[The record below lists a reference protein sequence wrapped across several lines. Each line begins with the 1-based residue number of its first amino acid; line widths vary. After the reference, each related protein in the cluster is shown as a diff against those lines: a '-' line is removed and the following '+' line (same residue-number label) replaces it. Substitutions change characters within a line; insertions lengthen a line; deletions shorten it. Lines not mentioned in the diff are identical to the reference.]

1 MSKRNGAALKAAG
14 CTLAILVAG
23 CTAVVGQQAKQ
34 YTAQDYAAAERFMGY
49 NVNPL
54 AYKGVV
60 KAQWLDDGRF
70 WFRDVDEHGTT
81 YVLVDPAKGTR
92 AAAFDHEK
100 LATAL
105 SEASK
110 GSIKDD
116 PKHLVLSELVFANGD
131 SSLRLTSAGSEYNCA
146 LQADGDFCKKIVL
159 DGGDAKASGHAEKHA
174 PLAISPDKKLG
185 AFVPDWNLW
194 VRDLTTGG
202 EIQLTTDGVKDYG
215 YATDNAGWKQSDAA
229 ILIWSP
235 DSKKIATFQQDQR
248 KTGEMYLV
256 PVTNSHP
263 TLKAWKYPLV
273 GDKDVTMIERVVI
286 DVTTHQVVRLK
297 MPPDQHRSTL
307 CDDIACHGT
316 TWDDVEWSPDGS
328 HLVFVSTSRDHK
340 QEWLRDADTATGDV
354 REVMGETTLKFY
366 EGGNGKVNWHYLPKS
381 GEVLWFSER
390 EDWGNLYLY
399 DFATGKLKN
408 QVTHGPGNVTQVLH
422 IDEDTKTVYFV
433 GVGKEPGRDPYFE
446 DFYSIHFDGTGQ
458 RLLTPENADHNIKV
472 AADGRYFVDTWSTPT
487 EPQTTVVRDRNGKT
501 VMEVGKQD
509 ISKLLTY
516 GWVAPT
522 PITVKARD
530 GKTDLYGLMF
540 KPTHF
545 DPSKKYPIINHVY
558 PGPQT
563 GSCGSREFAASRGDS
578 QALAELGFVVVCID
592 GMGTPWRSKSFH
604 EVYYGNLGDNTIP
617 DQVSG
622 MKDLAAQYPYIDLD
636 RVGIYGHSGG
646 GNATA
651 AAMFHYPEF
660 FKVGIAES
668 GNHDQRDYEDDW
680 AERWAGVE
688 VKQPDGTSNYDSQ
701 ANQNA
706 VKNLKGHLLLAHG
719 TMDDNVPASN
729 TLLVVDALIKA
740 NKDFDLLLI
749 PNVPHGYGAASQYM
763 TRRRWDYF
771 VRYLA
776 GDIPPNEYEMKPW
789 AATMAVTRGGPLG
802 MDVSADDLED
812 GTNPQVGSKSQSGV
826 SDLPAAM
833 SSGAY
838 RGTTQDWD

>member
-1 MSKRNGAALKAAG
+1 LHAAG
-14 CTLAILVAG
+14 WGFAAAAGFCAVAW
-23 CTAVVGQQAKQ
+23 GQQAKQ
-34 YTAQDYAAAERFMGY
+34 YTAQDYAAAEKFMSY

-70 WFRDVDEHGTT
+70 WFRDVDEQGIR

-92 AAAFDHEK
+92 AAAFDQVK
-100 LATAL
+100 LAAALNAASKGAIKDDAKHLAL
-105 SEASK
+105 SE
-110 GSIKDD
+110 
-116 PKHLVLSELVFANGD
+116 L
-131 SSLRLTSAGSEYNCA
+131 A
-146 LQADGDFCKKIVL
+146 LADGGTSLEFTVSGSDYRCELHADADVCKRIVL
-159 DGGDAKASGHAEKHA
+159 EDAGGKASAHSEKHP
-174 PLAISPDKKLG
+174 PLTISPDKKLG
-185 AFVPDWNLW
+185 AFVRDWNLW
-194 VRDLTTGG
+194 VRDIATGA
-202 EIQLTTDGVKDYG
+202 EIQLTTDGVTDFG
-215 YATDNAGWKQSDAA
+215 YATDNAGWKHSDAA

-286 DVTTHQVVRLK
+286 DVASHKVVRLK
-297 MPPDQHRSTL
+297 MLPDQHRSTL
-307 CDDIACHGT
+307 CDDIACHGS
-316 TWDDVEWSPDGS
+316 TWDDVEWSPDDS

-340 QEWLRDADTATGDV
+340 QEWVREADTATGDV
-354 REVMGETTLKFY
+354 REVMGETTAKFY
-366 EGGNGKVNWHYLPKS
+366 ESGNGKINWHYLAKS
-381 GEVLWFSER
+381 NEILWFSER
-390 EDWGNLYLY
+390 DDWGNLYFY

-422 IDEDTKTVYFV
+422 VDEGTKTVYFV
-433 GVGKEPGRDPYFE
+433 GVGKEPGRDPYFQH
-446 DFYSIHFDGTGQ
+446 FYSIHFDGTGQ
-458 RLLTPENADHNIKV
+458 RLLTPENADHAIKV
-472 AADGRYFVDTWSTPT
+472 SPDGRYFVDTWSTPT
-487 EPQTTVVRDRNGKT
+487 EPQTTVVRSSDGKT

-509 ISKLLTY
+509 ISKLLAY

-530 GKTDLYGLMF
+530 GKTELYGMMF

-545 DPSKKYPIINHVY
+545 DPSKKYPIVNHVY

-563 GSCGSREFAASRGDS
+563 GSCGSREFMAAHGDS

-592 GMGTPWRSKSFH
+592 GMGTPWRSKTFH
-604 EVYYGNLGDNTIP
+604 EAYFGNLGDNTIP

-622 MKDLAAQYPYIDLD
+622 MKDLAAQYPFIDLD

-651 AAMFHYPEF
+651 AAMFHYPAF

-680 AERWAGVE
+680 AEKWSGLEA
-688 VKQPDGTSNYDSQ
+688 KQPDGTSNYDSQ

-719 TMDDNVPASN
+719 TMDDNVPPSN

-749 PNVPHGYGAASQYM
+749 PNVPHGYGPASQYM

-776 GDIPPNEYEMKPW
+776 GDVPPSEYEMKPW
-789 AATMAVTRGGPLG
+789 AATQAVTRGGPSG
-802 MDVSADDLED
+802 AEEADED
-812 GTNPQVGSKSQSGV
+812 SVNETNP
-826 SDLPAAM
+826 
-833 SSGAY
+833 
-838 RGTTQDWD
+838 